1 MSFSGTRAES
11 DESAFLYFTDASNFE
26 MGLKILNACSFS
38 SHYWVFIGGL
48 TNQGWTVNILD
59 TATGHSFTYQ
69 NANGHLTSTTADT
82 TGGPPCP

>member
-1 MSFSGTRAES
+1 
-11 DESAFLYFTDASNFE
+11 

-48 TNQGWTVNILD
+48 TNQGWTVSIVD
-59 TATGHSFTYQ
+59 TSNGSSFSYH
-69 NANGHLTSTTADT
+69 NSNGHLTSTTADT